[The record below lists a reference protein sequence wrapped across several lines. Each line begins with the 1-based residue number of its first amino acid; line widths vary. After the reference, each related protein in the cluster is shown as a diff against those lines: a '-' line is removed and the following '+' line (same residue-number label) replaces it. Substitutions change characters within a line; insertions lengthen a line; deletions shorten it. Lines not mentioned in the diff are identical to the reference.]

1 MVPFQA
7 PLDDIMFAIRHVS
20 GAADLDGWDDELAS
34 EIIGHFASL
43 AEGVIAPVDEVGDA
57 KGCKLVDGRVHVP
70 EEFHDVFTQIVDGG
84 WQGLT
89 APEQFGGMEVNHII
103 SSGVSEIFTGACHS
117 MQMICNLVPGAIS
130 TLTNFGSAEQQEAW
144 IPRMIAGEVLS
155 TMCLT
160 EPGAGSD
167 LSRIRTK
174 AVRDGDDWTIDGE
187 KIFISGGDQNLSEEI
202 LHLVL
207 ARTGAPEDGVKG
219 LSLFL
224 CPSHINGQR
233 NGVSVTRIEEKLGI
247 HASPTC
253 QMAFDNA
260 RAELIGQEGA
270 GLMAMFTMMNHAR
283 LDVSLQGVAHA
294 SRAAHISAVYAA
306 ERIQGRNAD
315 GSPAA
320 IDQHFDVRRMLDE
333 QRSLAL
339 GARTM
344 CLLTMVE
351 MEKNGSS
358 PLVDFLTP
366 ICKIFCTEAGIRAA
380 DLGIQVLGGYGFLTE
395 YRVSQSW
402 RDARI
407 TSIYEGT
414 NGIHAMTT
422 ATRGLKFQGGAGA
435 DAFEAL
441 IAQLGDGHGSVL
453 AQLDRWRTARAT
465 VASSDAPAE
474 LAQEFAD
481 MTADLFYR
489 AAWCRILTVADQA
502 GPGEDEMR
510 RLGAKVLDQ
519 TSRLN

>member
-7 PLDDIMFAIRHVS
+7 PVDDILFAIRHVS
-20 GAADLDGWDDELAS
+20 GAPELEGWDDELA
-34 EIIGHFASL
+34 EGIITHFASL
-43 AEGVIAPVDEVGDA
+43 AEGVIAPVDEIGDA
-57 KGCKLVDGRVHVP
+57 KGCRLVDGRVQVP
-70 EEFHDVFTQIVDGG
+70 DEFHDVFAQIVEGG

-89 APEQFGGMEVNHII
+89 APEAHGGMEVNHIV
-103 SSGVSEIFTGACHS
+103 SAAVSEIFTGACHS
-117 MQMICNLVPGAIS
+117 LQMICNLVPGAIS
-130 TLTNFGSAEQQEAW
+130 TLMNFGSAAQQEAW

-174 AVRDGDDWTIDGE
+174 ALRDGDDWVINGE
-187 KIFISGGDQNLSEEI
+187 KIFISGGDQNLSKEV

-224 CPSHINGQR
+224 CPSHLEDAR
-233 NGVSVTRIEEKLGI
+233 NTVSVTRIEEKLGI

-260 RAELIGQEGA
+260 RAQLIGQEGA

-294 SRAAHISAVYAA
+294 SRAAHIASAYAA
-306 ERIQGRNAD
+306 ERSQGRQAD
-315 GSPAA
+315 GSPAT
-320 IDQHFDVRRMLDE
+320 IDQHYDVRRMLDE
-333 QRSLAL
+333 QRALAL

-366 ICKIFCTEAGIRAA
+366 ICKIFCTDAGIRAA

-395 YRVSQSW
+395 YRVSQTW

-414 NGIHAMTT
+414 NGIHALTT

-435 DAFEAL
+435 DAFAAL
-441 IAQLGDGHGSVL
+441 IAEMAAGQDGVL
-453 AQLDRWRTARAT
+453 AQLERWTSARAT
-465 VASSDAPAE
+465 VAQSDKAAE

-481 MTADLFYR
+481 MTADLFYK
-489 AAWCRILTVADQA
+489 AAWCRILSVANKA
-502 GPGEDEMR
+502 GEAQKEIE
-510 RLGAKVLDQ
+510 RLGATVLNRA
-519 TSRLN
+519 SRLN